1 MEPMPATPDACTP
14 PPGADAPGSPSDAQL
29 QELDKIQELE
39 DKIIG
44 VIKSVYDP
52 EVPANIYE
60 LGLIYALDV
69 QPDGNVRIEMTLTTP
84 ACPTAA
90 SLVGEVQRKVAGVPG
105 VTSAK
110 VDLVWSP
117 PWTPARM
124 TEAARLQL
132 GIFD

>member
-1 MEPMPATPDACTP
+1 MEPIPPTFDATAAP
-14 PPGADAPGSPSDAQL
+14 PTDAQL
-29 QELDKIQELE
+29 QDLDRIQELE

-44 VIKSVYDP
+44 VIKTVFDP

-69 QPDGNVRIEMTLTTP
+69 QPDGAVRVEMTLTTP

-105 VTSAK
+105 VASAK

-117 PWTPARM
+117 PWTPSRM